1 MIAPAHFMR
10 HAYSGFD
17 DPLSIEPPP
26 AP

>member
-17 DPLSIEPPP
+17 DRLSIEPPT